1 MNTGPV
7 PFCNALAACGCA
19 LFAVA
24 HLQGVSAADAL
35 TGFPATDAPIRG
47 LTPAQISACTEEIRR
62 ARAGWKYWPGDPAE
76 AAVRLGRLQKA
87 LFQGRCAGHPQ
98 AKAYLASADRMLG
111 HAVPANRAPRPI
123 PLDFAGRSSK
133 VPPGE

>member
-1 MNTGPV
+1 MNTGLF

-19 LFAVA
+19 LFAVT

-35 TGFPATDAPIRG
+35 TGFPVTNAPVRG
-47 LTPAQISACTEEIRR
+47 LTPAQVSACTEEIRR
-62 ARAGWKYWPGDPAE
+62 ARAGWKYWPGDPAD
-76 AAVRLGRLQKA
+76 AAVRLGRLQKT

-98 AKAYLASADRMLG
+98 AQAYITSADRMLG
-111 HAVPANRAPRPI
+111 HARPANGSSRPI
-123 PLDFAGRSSK
+123 QLDFAGRSST